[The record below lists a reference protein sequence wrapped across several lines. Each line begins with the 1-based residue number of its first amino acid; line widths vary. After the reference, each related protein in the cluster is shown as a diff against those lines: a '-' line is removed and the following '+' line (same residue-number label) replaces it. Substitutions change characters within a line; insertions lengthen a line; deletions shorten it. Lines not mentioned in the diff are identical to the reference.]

1 MSRNKSELTSALFD
15 DQNINADEIEALLKD
30 EEAQQEWHRYGVI
43 RAAIKGDLNSDIS
56 LDISER
62 VRVSVSQES
71 NVVKPGFGRSKSQN
85 KAASRW
91 FQPFAKVAVAA
102 SVAVVAVMTVQTY
115 QQPATPD
122 GSSAEPTL
130 LTNPIGGGRE
140 PVSLNRV
147 EPMSQISDQQRR
159 RQVQSYLIDHQQ
171 QLMLQQKAE
180 QTEKEKQSEQEL
192 NKGN

>member
-1 MSRNKSELTSALFD
+1 MSRNKSESTSALFD
-15 DQNINADEIEALLKD
+15 DQVINADEIEALLDD
-30 EEAQQEWHRYGVI
+30 EQATQEWHRYSVI
-43 RAAIKGDLNSDIS
+43 RAAIKGDLNADIS
-56 LDISER
+56 LDISEQ
-62 VRVSVSQES
+62 VRISVNEES
-71 NVVKPGFGRSKSQN
+71 NKVVTPGFGRSKSQN

-115 QQPATPD
+115 QQPATPE
-122 GSSAEPTL
+122 GGSAEPAL
-130 LTNPIGGGRE
+130 LTSPIGGGRE

-147 EPMSQISDQQRR
+147 EPMSQINDQQRR
-159 RQVQSYLIDHQQ
+159 RQVQSYMIDHQQ

-180 QTEKEKQSEQEL
+180 SEEKQSEQEL

>member
-1 MSRNKSELTSALFD
+1 MSRSKSESTSALFD
-15 DQNINADEIEALLKD
+15 DQIINADEIKALLDD
-30 EEAQQEWHRYGVI
+30 EQEKQAWHRYSVI
-43 RAAIKGDLNSDIS
+43 RAAIKSDLNSDIS

-62 VRVSVSQES
+62 VSMSISQES
-71 NVVKPGFGRSKSQN
+71 NVIKPGFGRSKSQN

-115 QQPATPD
+115 QQPNTPEG
-122 GSSAEPTL
+122 GSMESVL

-147 EPMSQISDQQRR
+147 EPMAQVSSQQRR
-159 RQVQSYLIDHQQ
+159 RQVQSYIIDHQQ
-171 QLMLQQKAE
+171 QLMLQQKVDKVEKVE
-180 QTEKEKQSEQEL
+180 QPEQEL

>member
-1 MSRNKSELTSALFD
+1 MSRNKSESTSALFD
-15 DQNINADEIEALLKD
+15 EQIINADEIEALLKD
-30 EEAQQEWHRYGVI
+30 EKAQQEWHRYSVI

-62 VRVSVSQES
+62 VRVSVNQES

-130 LTNPIGGGRE
+130 LTSPIGGGRE

-180 QTEKEKQSEQEL
+180 QTEKDEQSEQEL

>member
-1 MSRNKSELTSALFD
+1 MSRNKSESTSALFD
-15 DQNINADEIEALLKD
+15 DQNINADEIEALLDD
-30 EEAQQEWHRYGVI
+30 EQATQEWHRYSVI
-43 RAAIKGDLNSDIS
+43 RAAIKGDLNTNIS
-56 LDISER
+56 MDISEQ
-62 VRVSVSQES
+62 VRQSVSQES

-115 QQPATPD
+115 QQPVTPD
-122 GSSAEPTL
+122 GGSAEPAL
-130 LTNPIGGGRE
+130 LTSPIGGGRE
-140 PVSLNRV
+140 PVSLNHV
-147 EPMSQISDQQRR
+147 EPMSQSNDQQRR

-171 QLMLQQKAE
+171 QLMLQQKADSDE
-180 QTEKEKQSEQEL
+180 QPEQEL

>member
-1 MSRNKSELTSALFD
+1 MSRNKSESTSALFD
-15 DQNINADEIEALLKD
+15 DQSINADEIEQLLGD
-30 EEAQQEWHRYGVI
+30 EQAMQEWHRYSVI
-43 RAAIKGDLNSDIS
+43 RAAIKGDLNTDIS
-56 LDISER
+56 MDISEQ
-62 VRVSVSQES
+62 VRTSVSQES
-71 NVVKPGFGRSKSQN
+71 NKVVKPGFGRSKSQN

-91 FQPFAKVAVAA
+91 LQPFAKVAVAA

-115 QQPATPD
+115 QQPVTAE
-122 GSSAEPTL
+122 GGSAEPAL

-147 EPMSQISDQQRR
+147 EPMSQINDQQRR

-180 QTEKEKQSEQEL
+180 KDEQPEQEL

>member
-1 MSRNKSELTSALFD
+1 MSRNESELTSALFD
-15 DQNINADEIEALLKD
+15 DQIVNADDIEALLDD
-30 EEAQQEWHRYGVI
+30 EPAKQEWHRYSVI
-43 RAAIKGDLNSDIS
+43 RAAIKDDLNTDIS

-62 VRVSVSQES
+62 VQASIQHES
-71 NVVKPGFGRSKSQN
+71 NVVTPAFGRSKSQN

-102 SVAVVAVMTVQTY
+102 GVAVVAVMTVQTY
-115 QQPATPD
+115 QQPNLPD
-122 GSSAEPTL
+122 GTSAEPTL

-147 EPMSQISDQQRR
+147 EPMSQVSDQQRR
-159 RQVQSYLIDHQQ
+159 RQAQSYLIDHQQ
-171 QLMLQQKAE
+171 QLMLQQ
-180 QTEKEKQSEQEL
+180 QLEKKQENPTEQEL

>member
-1 MSRNKSELTSALFD
+1 MSRSKPESTSALFD
-15 DQNINADEIEALLKD
+15 DQSIDTDEIEALLGD
-30 EEAQQEWHRYGVI
+30 EQAQQEWHRYSVI
-43 RAAIKGDLNSDIS
+43 RAAIKGDLNTDVS

-62 VRVSVSQES
+62 VRASINQES
-71 NVVKPGFGRSKSQN
+71 NVVQPGFGRSKSQN

-91 FQPFAKVAVAA
+91 FQPFAKIAVAA

-147 EPMSQISDQQRR
+147 EPMSQINDQQRR

-180 QTEKEKQSEQEL
+180 KDEQPEQEL

>member
-1 MSRNKSELTSALFD
+1 MSRNESESTSALFD
-15 DQNINADEIEALLKD
+15 GQFINADEIEALLDNEK
-30 EEAQQEWHRYGVI
+30 AKQEWHRYSVI
-43 RAAIKGDLNSDIS
+43 RAAIKGDLNSDVS

-62 VRVSVSQES
+62 VRASVSQES
-71 NVVKPGFGRSKSQN
+71 NVVKPGFGRSTSQS

-115 QQPATPD
+115 QQPTIPE
-122 GSSAEPTL
+122 GGSAEPTL
-130 LTNPIGGGRE
+130 LTNPIGGRE

-147 EPMSQISDQQRR
+147 EPMSQINDQQRR

-171 QLMLQQKAE
+171 QLMLQQKADKNE
-180 QTEKEKQSEQEL
+180 QPEQEL
-192 NKGN
+192 DKGN

>member
-1 MSRNKSELTSALFD
+1 MSRNESELTSALFD
-15 DQNINADEIEALLKD
+15 DQIVHADDIEALLDD
-30 EEAQQEWHRYGVI
+30 EPAKQEWHRYSVI
-43 RAAIKGDLNSDIS
+43 RAAIKDDLNTDIS

-62 VRVSVSQES
+62 VQASIQHES
-71 NVVKPGFGRSKSQN
+71 NVVTPAFGRSKSQN

-102 SVAVVAVMTVQTY
+102 GVAVVAVMTVQTY
-115 QQPATPD
+115 QQPNLPD
-122 GSSAEPTL
+122 GTSAEPTL

-147 EPMSQISDQQRR
+147 EPMSQVSDQQRR
-159 RQVQSYLIDHQQ
+159 RQAQSYLIDHQQ
-171 QLMLQQKAE
+171 QLMLQQ
-180 QTEKEKQSEQEL
+180 QLEKKQENPTEQEL